1 MSRIQKLVN
10 PQGAAEI
17 TLSAIEKK
25 LGMVPNLY
33 ATMAHSPTVL
43 NSILAFGDSLGKG
56 KLTARQRELV
66 ALAVG
71 QANACQYCL
80 SAHTLIASSTGLTKE
95 EIVAARKVEADNG
108 VDQAIVEFAA
118 LAATQRGV
126 ISNEQLAGL
135 QAKGLD
141 NELLFEVL
149 AQVALNTF
157 TNYANHIA
165 ETDIDFPVV
174 SLDV

>member
-1 MSRIQKLVN
+1 MSRIEKLVN

-17 TLSAIEKK
+17 TLSAINKN

-33 ATMAHSPTVL
+33 ATIAHSPTVL
-43 NSILAFGDSLGKG
+43 NAILALGDELGKG

-71 QANACQYCL
+71 QTNACQYCL
-80 SAHTLIASSTGLTKE
+80 SAHTLIASSTGLSKD
-95 EIVAARKVEADNG
+95 EILAARKITADNPL
-108 VDQAIVEFAA
+108 DQAIVEFAA
-118 LAATQRGV
+118 LAVKQRGV
-126 ISNEQLAGL
+126 ISDEQLQQL
-135 QAKGLD
+135 QTKGLTD
-141 NELLFEVL
+141 ELLFEVL

-165 ETDIDFPVV
+165 GTDVDFPAV
-174 SLDV
+174 SLTV